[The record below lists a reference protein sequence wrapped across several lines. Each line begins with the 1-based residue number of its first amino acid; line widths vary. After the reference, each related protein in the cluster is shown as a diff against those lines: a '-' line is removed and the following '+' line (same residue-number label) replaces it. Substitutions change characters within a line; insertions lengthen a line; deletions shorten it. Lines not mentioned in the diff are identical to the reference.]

1 MDQDAELLT
10 PECGFDSCWL
20 PHVNSGRVRSTA
32 GHRFFTPTTGVQ
44 LSYAPPMPQSAKGRL
59 DASHASNWISS
70 IHCGTIFAPLVQRI
84 GLRFPKSKTAVR
96 LCRGAPFCAR
106 RLTDEGATLRRLR
119 SRFDSSR
126 AHHCC
131 SGRLA
136 AKALVLQTRNR
147 GFESLSEHH
156 QFCTCR
162 PVARTAAR
170 LAADLSSSLS
180 GYTILRGWSSGSGLS
195 LPS

>member
-20 PHVNSGRVRSTA
+20 PHSGRVRSTA

-59 DASHASNWISS
+59 DAPRASNWISS
-70 IHCGTIFAPLVQRI
+70 IHCGTIFAPLVQRL
-84 GLRFPKSKTAVR
+84 GYDFLNRRRQFDSA
-96 LCRGAPFCAR
+96 GEHHFCAR